1 MSTRISPE
9 NQIPHQANQEERQ
22 TRSYE
27 EIDGHGF
34 SWHIWAV
41 AGFGFFADSYCLF
54 SGILV
59 LPWIALIYSS
69 NGNFDNRDKLNMNI
83 ILLVGNIFGQLH
95 FGRFAD
101 VSGRLKTYSWD
112 LILVLFVAV
121 FLAEIS
127 TGSNNSMS
135 IRGWLCFWSFFVGVG
150 TGAGRTL
157 SAVVTAEFAP
167 AESRAR
173 TMAGVFLMQPLGRL
187 TSAAMS
193 LLMLETL
200 GNPRG
205 LALEKAKA
213 NARVATVDSTWR
225 FVVGVGSIPALIAL
239 CLCLT
244 VSESHQSTLDVNE
257 NGPFSEQPTRANIDE
272 SISELSVVT
281 SNDRRL
287 SEDDSEALGN
297 EAISRRFQDTTVVGA
312 IHSGAESNFS
322 SAGTNAIQES
332 PSVASNASSIHDT
345 EMIQIRLSMSPQV
358 METQNE
364 QLVQRSLYSG
374 MKQYFW
380 AQGNWRYLA
389 GISACSLLFEVAYSG
404 LGANDPLVLAQFW
417 SSHLPTNS
425 TSRLVDWGDPSQ
437 PYTSIYQTLKQDA
450 IHSIIV
456 VSAGSMAGS
465 IALILSIDYISRKK
479 LFVSSFLGLAFLFAI
494 AGGCLFKTPP
504 TNLQALKTTLY
515 ILTQILSNI
524 GPNALN
530 FIFDVLWCYNCLGV
544 GP

>member
-1 MSTRISPE
+1 M
-9 NQIPHQANQEERQ
+9 
-22 TRSYE
+22 
-27 EIDGHGF
+27 
-34 SWHIWAV
+34 
-41 AGFGFFADSYCLF
+41 
-54 SGILV
+54 
-59 LPWIALIYSS
+59 
-69 NGNFDNRDKLNMNI
+69 
-83 ILLVGNIFGQLH
+83 ILLVGTIFGQLL
-95 FGRFAD
+95 FGSFAD

-112 LILVLFVAV
+112 LILVLFAAV

-167 AESRAR
+167 ARSRAR

-213 NARVATVDSTWR
+213 NARVATIDSMWR

-257 NGPFSEQPTRANIDE
+257 NGPFS
-272 SISELSVVT
+272 
-281 SNDRRL
+281 
-287 SEDDSEALGN
+287 
-297 EAISRRFQDTTVVGA
+297 
-312 IHSGAESNFS
+312 
-322 SAGTNAIQES
+322 SAGTNTIQES

-345 EMIQIRLSMSPQV
+345 EMIQIRRSMSRQV

-380 AQGNWRYLA
+380 AQGNWRHLA
-389 GISACSLLFEVAYSG
+389 GISACSLLFEIAYSG
-404 LGANDPLVLAQFW
+404 LGANDPLVLAQVW

-425 TSRLVDWGDPSQ
+425 TSRLLDWGDPSQ
-437 PYTSIYQTLKQDA
+437 PYTSIYQTLRQDA
-450 IHSIIV
+450 IHSMMV
-456 VSAGSMAGS
+456 VSAGSMVGS

-479 LFVSSFLGLAFLFAI
+479 LFVWSFLGLAFLFAI
-494 AGGCLFKTPP
+494 AGGCLFKTSP
-504 TNLQALKTTLY
+504 TNPQALETTLY

-524 GPNALN
+524 GPNALT
-530 FIFDVLWCYNCLGV
+530 FIIPAEIFPTRYRSTCHGISASFGTFGSIIIQMIIYCTSSDGLSALSLRVMLIVFSTLMFCGAVIAWAWIPEGEEMRKR
-544 GP
+544 G